1 MIKNLT
7 VTSDNYLVK
16 KPEVHKLIRS
26 LKSALEFKI
35 DSLYI
40 NFVNEE
46 TILQINR
53 EYLKHNFLTDIIT
66 FNYSGSNKILDGE
79 IFISVDDARHNAKR
93 YKVSVNKEL
102 NRLVIHGVLH
112 LCGYDDTTVRQKK
125 IMKSVENQLTNKNN
139 FALLYAG

>member
-16 KPEVHKLIRS
+16 KPEVHKLVRS
-26 LKSALEFKI
+26 LKSDLEFKI

-46 TILQINR
+46 TILQINK
-53 EYLKHNFLTDIIT
+53 EYLKHNYSTDIIT

-79 IFISVDDARHNAKR
+79 IFISLDEARNNAKK

-139 FALLYAG
+139 FALL